1 MPSGSGSERRRRRSG
16 MSFIV
21 GPRSLRRG
29 VVRCGTLVASFGSWR
44 SSRRLSCRRWSPW
57 LRRRSIHLNPERP
70 LDLIPSPAKL
80 RQGPAQGPRDIANLA
95 LEGRLRGRGS
105 AVAHHGWRRVLPT
118 VFLGGDGTR
127 RGTGRPRPSAIVRRL
142 FIEGP
147 FDRPLDLVLGLAELP
162 QPTPDRAPQR
172 GEALR
177 PDHDQGDDQD
187 DQEFLRTDVQH
198 LKPAF
203 QGADPGRGAL
213 A

>member
-21 GPRSLRRG
+21 DPRSLHRG
-29 VVRCGTLVASFGSWR
+29 VVRCRTLVASFSSWR
-44 SSRRLSCRRWSPW
+44 SFRRLSCRRWSPW

-95 LEGRLRGRGS
+95 LGERLRGCGS
-105 AVAHHGWRRVLPT
+105 GAGHRGWRRGPPVS
-118 VFLGGDGTR
+118 LGGDGTG
-127 RGTGRPRPSAIVRRL
+127 RGTRPHPSAIVRRL
-142 FIEGP
+142 IIEGP
-147 FDRPLDLVLGLAELP
+147 LDRPLDLVLGLAELP
-162 QPTPDRAPQR
+162 QPPPDRAPQR
-172 GEALR
+172 GQALR

-203 QGADPGRGAL
+203 QGADPGREAQ